1 MVVTDTHAWLWWNAE
16 DANLSVAA
24 RAALDD
30 ADEVLVPAIV
40 CWEIALLANLERIRL
55 ALPVREW
62 LERGLAR
69 PTVRLL
75 PLSPEI
81 AVLSNSFG
89 DTLHRDPADRIIAAS
104 ALNVGVALVTR
115 DDRLHSF
122 PPLRCIW

>member
-1 MVVTDTHAWLWWNAE
+1 MLVTDTHAWLWWNAD
-16 DANLSVAA
+16 DASLSAPA

-30 ADEVLVPAIV
+30 ADDVLVPAIV
-40 CWEIALLANLERIRL
+40 CWEVASLVSLERIRL
-55 ALPVREW
+55 ALTVREW

-69 PTVRLL
+69 PKVRLL

-89 DTLHRDPADRIIAAS
+89 DRLHRDPADRIVAAS
-104 ALNVGVALVTR
+104 ALSVGAALVTR